1 METQPIDWMAALG
14 AVISIM
20 LSIIAYFIRQLHA
33 NFRRVEQ
40 DVLAMKTTVEVIKS
54 ELKANYELLRLRIAF
69 LERSVGSGDEGVRT
83 KDQRTRTKD

>member
-1 METQPIDWMAALG
+1 M
-14 AVISIM
+14 V
-20 LSIIAYFIRQLHA
+20 SIIAYFIRPLKP
-33 NFRRVEQ
+33 NFRRVQ
-40 DVLAMKTTVEVIKS
+40 QFLLAMKTTVEVIKS